1 MGCSTT
7 NRQKRAEN
15 CSVHRARADVAEIF
29 KNENNGHRVNI
40 ENLLIEFLTL
50 LHLNFFCKLPTCVSA
65 EVFFLFLRSSS
76 RISAVQ
82 RVQE

>member
-1 MGCSTT
+1 MIGCSTT
-7 NRQKRAEN
+7 NGQKRAEN
-15 CSVHRARADVAEIF
+15 RSVHRARADVAEIS
-29 KNENNGHRVNI
+29 KNKNNGHRVNT

-50 LHLNFFCKLPTCVSA
+50 VHLIFYLLRWG
-65 EVFFLFLRSSS
+65 FFLFLRSSL